1 MQTCAPSKLAALIT
15 DRDLGP
21 EAIACAEV
29 PGGTEP
35 PASPAQLPPKNRGPQ
50 EALCHMCQSHKD
62 DFGTLDVTSYSN
74 VGN

>member
-1 MQTCAPSKLAALIT
+1 MQTCALSKLAALIA

-35 PASPAQLPPKNRGPQ
+35 PASPAQPPEEQGSPGGP
-50 EALCHMCQSHKD
+50 
-62 DFGTLDVTSYSN
+62 VSYGPVS
-74 VGN
+74 